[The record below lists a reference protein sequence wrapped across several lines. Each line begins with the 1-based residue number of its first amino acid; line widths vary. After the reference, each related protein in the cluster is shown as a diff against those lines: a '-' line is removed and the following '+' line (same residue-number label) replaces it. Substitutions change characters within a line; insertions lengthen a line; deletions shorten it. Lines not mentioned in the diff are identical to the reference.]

1 VANLRDIR
9 RRIRSVQK
17 TQQITSAMRMV
28 SAAKLRRAQDAI
40 IAARPYSN
48 GLFRLIGEIAR
59 RQPETADHPLL
70 ERRAAHRTVELAVFT
85 SDRGLCGAFNAGAI
99 RHTEAVLEREAQHFD
114 SVVLSVVGRK
124 GAEYFQRRR
133 GGQIVRAWTG
143 LGGVDYARAA
153 EIAGH
158 LSERFLSG
166 AVDRVILVGNEFVSA
181 LSQPPRDVPLLP
193 FSLSGA
199 EAEGGKSL
207 DPFDVEPDPAT
218 IFFSLLPRALEFSIY
233 RVLLESQAG
242 EHAARMAAMEAATR
256 NTDELIRSLTLQFN
270 RVRQAAITKELVEI
284 VSGAEAL

>member
-40 IAARPYSN
+40 IAARPYSTR
-48 GLFRLIGEIAR
+48 LFRLIGEIAR
-59 RQPETADHPLL
+59 RQPETAEHPLL
-70 ERRAAHRTVELAVFT
+70 ERRSAHGTVEVVVFT
-85 SDRGLCGAFNAGAI
+85 SDRGLCGAFNAAAI
-99 RHTEAVLEREAQHFD
+99 RHAEAVIEREAKLFQA
-114 SVVLSVVGRK
+114 VALTLVGRK

-133 GGQIVRAWTG
+133 PRQIVRTWTG
-143 LGGVDYARAA
+143 IGVDYARAN
-153 EIAGH
+153 EIASH

-181 LSQPPRDVPLLP
+181 LSQPSRDVKLLP
-193 FSLSGA
+193 FDLTDD
-199 EAEGGKSL
+199 EAERGRNL
-207 DPFDVEPDPAT
+207 DPFHVEPDPAT
-218 IFFSLLPRALEFSIY
+218 IFYALLPRALDFTVY
-233 RVLLESQAG
+233 RVLLENQAG